1 MHCTNQYSGISIKS
15 FQEISFSENILANM
29 FHTMKVGRSL
39 RILFLTKSIYEPFA
53 LVPKVSANPDTK
65 KNIALPGTP
74 PVANAGFIS

>member
-1 MHCTNQYSGISIKS
+1 MHCTNQYSGISMKS
-15 FQEISFSENILANM
+15 FQEISFSAIILANI
-29 FHTMKVGRSL
+29 FHTIKVGMSL

-53 LVPKVSANPDTK
+53 LLPKVNANPETK